1 MGNSLIARARARAYQ
16 AYTRLGFGLAARYR
30 PLLARTTFVGVTGS
44 CGKTT
49 AKELAAAVLTTRFK
63 GRANPASYNAPPHL
77 DRTILRVRPW
87 DAFCLLELSPTKMG
101 KLVFDHVLRMVRPQI
116 GVMTVIGTDHI
127 RTYRTIEVIAA
138 EKSKLIAALPAHGT
152 AILNFDDPHVRSMRS
167 LCAGRVISYGL
178 APEAMLRAEGFDVHE
193 RAFDVT
199 KHADAAAAV
208 DAIEAQ
214 TGPIEIL
221 VNNAGMQRR
230 GPIQD
235 YAASDWDALMATNLD
250 SVFHV
255 GQAVA
260 RRMIPRGR
268 GRIINICSV
277 MSELGRPGIAPY
289 TASKGA
295 VKMLTKGMA
304 IDLGPL
310 GITVNGIGP
319 GYFKTELNQALVD
332 DEKFSSWL
340 IGRTPSRRWGD
351 VEDLAGAA
359 VFLASDAARFVNGH
373 ILYVD
378 GGVTASI

>member
-1 MGNSLIARARARAYQ
+1 MTILDSF
-16 AYTRLGFGLAARYR
+16 RLDGRLA
-30 PLLARTTFVGVTGS
+30 LVTGS
-44 CGKTT
+44 SAGIGLAIARGLGQAGARLVLNGRDAVK
-49 AKELAAAVLTTRFK
+49 LAAA
-63 GRANPASYNAPPHL
+63 A
-77 DRTILRVRPW
+77 
-87 DAFCLLELSPTKMG
+87 
-101 KLVFDHVLRMVRPQI
+101 
-116 GVMTVIGTDHI
+116 
-127 RTYRTIEVIAA
+127 
-138 EKSKLIAALPAHGT
+138 AALRG
-152 AILNFDDPHVRSMRS
+152 
-167 LCAGRVISYGL
+167 
-178 APEAMLRAEGFDVHE
+178 EGFDVHE
-193 RAFDVT
+193 RVFDVT

-235 YAASDWDALMATNLD
+235 YAASDWDTLMATNLD

-260 RRMIPRGR
+260 RKMIPRGR